1 MMVSLSFFISN
12 QNLTNILVDL
22 HHEFYRR
29 DKSGKGDASIGKLP
43 LDNAMKEPEPQK
55 VASVI
60 KSHRKQVSTCFVIQI
75 TV

>member
-1 MMVSLSFFISN
+1 MIVALFFFLST

-29 DKSGKGDASIGKLP
+29 DKSSNGDASIGKLP

-60 KSHRKQVSTCFVIQI
+60 KSHRKQVRICIVIQI
-75 TV
+75 TM